1 MNHQDILN
9 LRQQGKT
16 LQEIANIYGCSRQ
29 YVHQVINNPPKRNN
43 RKTKAPTKAELYSQ
57 VDALTRELTTLQDKL
72 DSEERDKWCTLKDR
86 AFELFYELTP
96 FNKGTVQFLT
106 LEHIDK
112 VGYWFTFEL
121 VNDSTRQT
129 YCVRHTDL

>member
-1 MNHQDILN
+1 MNQQNILD

-16 LQEIANIYGCSRQ
+16 FQEIADMYGCSRQ
-29 YVHQVINNPPKRNN
+29 YVYQMLKNPPKRNN
-43 RKTKAPTKAELYSQ
+43 RMQRPTKSELYKQ
-57 VDALTRELTTLQDKL
+57 VDALIKENIVLQDKL
-72 DSEERDKWCTLKDR
+72 DAEDKMHWMTLKDK
-86 AFELFYELTP
+86 AFEMFYELTP

-121 VNDSTRQT
+121 CNDSTRQT